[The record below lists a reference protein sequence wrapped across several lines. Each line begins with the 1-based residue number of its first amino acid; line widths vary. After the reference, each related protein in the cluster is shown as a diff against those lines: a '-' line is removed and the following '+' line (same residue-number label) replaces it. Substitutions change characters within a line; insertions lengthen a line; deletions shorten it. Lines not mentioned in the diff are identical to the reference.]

1 MNPNP
6 NPDEDDKSIMTT
18 PFVTP
23 SDFTLNGVEVEIVWD
38 DAPEATEGVHII
50 VDEKASRVTDI
61 LADPD
66 HPEHDAWSVWDEDI
80 FYYCE
85 SEQEWKDILVTGHY
99 DGWKVIQ

>member
-1 MNPNP
+1 M
-6 NPDEDDKSIMTT
+6 ELMT
-18 PFVTP
+18 FVTP

-38 DAPEATEGVHII
+38 DGLSNIVSSVHII
-50 VDEKASRVTDI
+50 VDDNASRVTDI

-66 HPEHDAWSVWDEDI
+66 HPEYDAWSVWDEDI

>member
-1 MNPNP
+1 M
-6 NPDEDDKSIMTT
+6 EK
-18 PFVTP
+18 FVTP

-38 DAPEATEGVHII
+38 DGLSNIVSSVHII
-50 VDEKASRVTDI
+50 VDDKASRVTDI

-66 HPEHDAWSVWDEDI
+66 HPEHDAWSEWDNQI

-85 SEQEWKDILVTGHY
+85 SEQEWKDLLVTGHY

>member
-1 MNPNP
+1 M
-6 NPDEDDKSIMTT
+6 ELMK
-18 PFVTP
+18 FVTP

-38 DAPEATEGVHII
+38 DGLSSIVSSVHII
-50 VDEKASRVTDI
+50 VDDNASRVTDI

-66 HPEHDAWSVWDEDI
+66 HPEYDAWSVWDEDI